1 MTEIELKARIADY
14 ESTRRA
20 LSAFAAYEGRYDKRD
35 TYWRM
40 QRGEASGGKQALSIR
55 LRRECPLT
63 GTDSGQTELD
73 ASAGTTVATYKRE
86 KRQQTD
92 SCTIEINDEQEFSV
106 SDEAAFAAFLLDADF
121 AVSHEKRK
129 LVEKWRYGQALLE
142 LCTVPPLGDFLE
154 IEILSQAGDDA
165 TVAGAR
171 RELESLLARSG
182 VPLSAVESRY
192 YSEML
197 GIDPPQQR

>member
-1 MTEIELKARIADY
+1 MTEIELKARVADY

-20 LSAFAAYEGRYDKRD
+20 LSAFAVYEGRYDKRD
-35 TYWRM
+35 TYWR
-40 QRGEASGGKQALSIR
+40 QRTAEVSSGKQALSIR
-55 LRRECPLT
+55 LRRECPLA
-63 GTDSGQTELD
+63 GVGQPKTD
-73 ASAGTTVATYKRE
+73 AAAGTTVATYKRE

-92 SCTIEINDEQEFSV
+92 SCTIEINDEKEFSV
-106 SDEAAFAAFLLDADF
+106 SDEAAFVAFLLDADF

-154 IEILSQAGDDA
+154 IEILSRTGDEA
-165 TVAGAR
+165 AVAEAR

-197 GIDPPQQR
+197 GIDPSQR